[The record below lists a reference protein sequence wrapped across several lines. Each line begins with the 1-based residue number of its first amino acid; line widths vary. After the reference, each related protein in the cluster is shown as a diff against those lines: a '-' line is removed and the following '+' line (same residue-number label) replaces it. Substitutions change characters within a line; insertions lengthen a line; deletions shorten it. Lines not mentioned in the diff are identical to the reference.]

1 MPEFVIRADYGHTAT
16 PSLRYFH
23 ADTHSFGDYEH
34 ATRYDHDP
42 STVMHSLTA
51 TVHKLSVEPSHPR
64 DIDGYPYVIDDCIGA
79 VRLTDCCAA
88 ATSVMADGGDL
99 YCKSCYE
106 SVDWSYDGPARLAAD
121 DPDGPRGPITI
132 TLPTPDGDWTVRPAP

>member
-1 MPEFVIRADYGHTAT
+1 MSQFVIRADYGRSAT

-23 ADTHSFGDYEH
+23 ADTYSFGDYEH
-34 ATRYDHDP
+34 ATVYDHDP
-42 STVMHSLTA
+42 RQVMSGLTA
-51 TVHKLSVEPSHPR
+51 TVYTLSVEPLHPR
-64 DIDGYPYVIDDCIGA
+64 DIDGYPYVIDDGIGP

-88 ATSVMADGGDL
+88 ATSVMADGGNL

-106 SVDWSYDGPARLAAD
+106 SVDWSYDGPARLTTD

-132 TLPTPDGDWTVRPAP
+132 TLPTDEG